1 MRVEI
6 QLQSDAAL
14 ELHHQQ
20 AGENNN
26 DSKTLSGASQ
36 LKNEVQQLGLTL
48 EPVHPGQT
56 HPLLAPYFTI
66 EVPDS
71 QTAAKVIEQLSK
83 NKLVESA
90 YIRPEQSPP

>member
-1 MRVEI
+1 MKIEI
-6 QLQSDAAL
+6 QIRADAAL
-14 ELHHQQ
+14 ELHNQQ
-20 AGENNN
+20 ADEN
-26 DSKTLSGASQ
+26 TGAG
-36 LKNEVQQLGLTL
+36 KIKKEVEQFGLRL

-71 QTAAKVIEQLSK
+71 QTAKKVIEQLTK
-83 NKLVESA
+83 NNLVEAA